1 MAARGHR
8 AKLNAVDE
16 MRAPDGTV
24 RPLWAGVAAL
34 LDAPGLAALRTRRS
48 DTERLLADEGVAF
61 RPPGTD
67 EPQAWR
73 LDPLPLVLDGAEWT
87 ELSRGIAQR
96 AELADRLLADLY
108 GPRSVL
114 ERGLLPLELVD
125 GHPGYLH
132 AWRRPDGPPRRELFL
147 AGMELGRGADGWTV
161 LADRVQA
168 PSGAGYAMAGRRVVS
183 RALAGLHRRSGIRRL
198 RPFFDAMRT
207 GLPAAAPPGIDE
219 PRVVLLHPGPDS
231 ETAYEQAL
239 LSSLLGIALV
249 RGSELTVRGGRLWQ
263 HSLGGLDPVDV
274 VLRRLDARW
283 CDPLDLRPDSML
295 GVPGLVEAAR
305 IGTVS
310 VLNGLGSEVLEN
322 PGLAPFLPG
331 LCRALLGED
340 LQLPSPDTWWCGDP
354 AGRAHVL
361 ARLPELVVAPIAR
374 DVAEP
379 VHGGDLSSAEQ
390 ERLAARIA
398 TAPHLWTGR
407 TAPVLST
414 APVLDGHGAVD
425 RPVAVRAFAVASGT
439 GWEVLDG
446 GLGLVADTD
455 EVLAKDVWI
464 VGEPTPPRPERVAPS
479 IAPSTPPLSP
489 RVADDLF
496 WLGRYA
502 ERAESTARLLRA
514 VDDRWTDVIASSDRA
529 VLVAMPSLLRTV
541 AAVTGSG
548 VGSLS
553 RRTDEMAAELRA
565 LLADRDRP
573 GSLAYAVHRMTSA
586 AHAVREQLSTDT
598 WLVMGRL
605 DSALAAVGDGAER
618 DVLNEV
624 LQGLL
629 AWWGIVA
636 DSLVRDAGWH
646 LLTAGRRVERAQQVV
661 ALLRAALVAS
671 PRGAA
676 GRLVAETVL
685 IATES
690 VITHRRRHPQ
700 DAAAGR
706 GVATVLELLL
716 TDTENPRAVA
726 FQLAGLATDLAGLPG
741 RPPAAMGVATTRLAA
756 LDVHDLSTRALDGSR
771 PTLDAALAGL
781 QAALATLADEIA
793 ETHFAAALAPHPY
806 DPLAGTG

>member
-1 MAARGHR
+1 
-8 AKLNAVDE
+8 
-16 MRAPDGTV
+16 MRAPDGSV
-24 RPLWAGVAAL
+24 RPLWTGVAAL
-34 LDAPGLAALRTRRS
+34 LDGPGLAALRSRRA
-48 DTERLLADEGVAF
+48 DTERLLADEGVAY
-61 RPPGTD
+61 RPPGAD
-67 EPQAWR
+67 EPQAWQ

-87 ELSRGIAQR
+87 ALARGIAQR

-108 GPRSVL
+108 GPRTL
-114 ERGLLPLELVD
+114 LDRGLLPLELVD

-132 AWRRPDGPPRRELFL
+132 NWRRPAGPARRELFL
-147 AGMELGRGADGWTV
+147 SGVELGRGPDGWTV

-283 CDPLDLRPDSML
+283 CDPLDLRPDSVL

-305 IGTVS
+305 VGTVS

-322 PGLAPFLPG
+322 PGLVPYLPG

-340 LQLPSPDTWWCGDP
+340 LQLPGPATWWCGDP
-354 AGRAHVL
+354 AGRSHVL
-361 ARLPELVVAPIAR
+361 THLAELVVAPIAR
-374 DVAEP
+374 ELAEP
-379 VHGGDLSSAEQ
+379 VHGAELSAAERG
-390 ERLAARIA
+390 ELAARIA
-398 TAPHLWTGR
+398 AEPHLWT
-407 TAPVLST
+407 AHVPPALST
-414 APVLDGHGAVD
+414 APVLDGDGVGA
-425 RPVAVRAFAVASGT
+425 RPVAVRTFAVASGS

-446 GLGLVADTD
+446 GLGLVGEAGG
-455 EVLAKDVWI
+455 VLAKDVWI
-464 VGEPTPPRPERVAPS
+464 VGEPAPPRPDRVAPS

-502 ERAESTARLLRA
+502 ERAEAVARLLRA
-514 VDDRWTDVIASSDRA
+514 VDDRWADVVASPDRA
-529 VLVAMPSLLRTV
+529 VLVAMPTLLRAV

-548 VGSLS
+548 HSSLA
-553 RRTDEMAAELRA
+553 RRTDEMAAELRS
-565 LLADRDRP
+565 LLCDRDRP
-573 GSLAYAVHRMTSA
+573 GSLAFAVHRMTRA
-586 AHAVREQLSTDT
+586 AQAVREQLSGDT
-598 WLVMGRL
+598 WLVLGRL
-605 DSALAAVGDGAER
+605 DTALAAVGESSER
-618 DVLNEV
+618 DALDEV

-646 LLTAGRRVERAQQVV
+646 LLAAGRRVERAQQVV
-661 ALLRAALVAS
+661 ALLRAALVTS
-671 PRGAA
+671 PRGAP
-676 GRLVAETVL
+676 GRLVSETVL

-726 FQLAGLATDLAGLPG
+726 FQLAGLADDLARLPG
-741 RPPAAMGVATTRLAA
+741 RPPAAMATATGRLAA
-756 LDVHDLSTRALDGSR
+756 LDVHQLSTRVADGSR
-771 PTLDAALAGL
+771 PALDAALAGL
-781 QAALATLADEIA
+781 EKALAELADEIA
-793 ETHFAAALAPHPY
+793 ATHFAAALMPRPY
-806 DPLAGTG
+806 DPLAGTA